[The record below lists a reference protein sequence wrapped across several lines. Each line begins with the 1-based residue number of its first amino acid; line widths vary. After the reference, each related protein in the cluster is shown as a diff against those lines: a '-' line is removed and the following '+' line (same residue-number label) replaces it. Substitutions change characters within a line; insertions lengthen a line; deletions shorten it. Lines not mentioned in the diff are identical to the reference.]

1 MKEIVKVKLKIAH
14 ADFTPDKEFLAEY
27 DPFQDT
33 YTATSNRNQKV
44 VLNGNW
50 VEPVFDVDYEA
61 TYKLEV
67 TRIDNEYKSKIA
79 AALEKYKKA
88 KTAALLTEQKQKEDI
103 KLAERKAAEKAASD
117 KAAEDDYKAKQEA
130 IDAANNAKQAELLAM
145 QAEAIAT
152 AKKEIEDQIESDK
165 KLVADREDEINRI
178 KQELAQY
185 ESLVSVETE
194 EEVKQE
200 WLKKLANMET
210 LEGTLVEAKNRLD
223 LSKKQLES
231 LDEVKP

>member
-130 IDAANNAKQAELLAM
+130 IDAANKAKQAELLAM